1 MAKFTLRDLE
11 KRIASRA
18 KARAEKSYTR
28 TLFDRG
34 VSYSAKKLGEEAI
47 ETTIAAVGQSKKR
60 LTEEASDLLYH
71 LLVVLKSRKVSLK
84 AVEATLARR
93 TKQSGHEE
101 KASRG
106 KRKNKRK
113 NKSKPARKPKK
124 SRRKPKNKA
133 RKKKRL

>member
-106 KRKNKRK
+106 KRKKK
-113 NKSKPARKPKK
+113 NKNRKPARKPKK
-124 SRRKPKNKA
+124 SSKTS
-133 RKKKRL
+133 RKKKRV